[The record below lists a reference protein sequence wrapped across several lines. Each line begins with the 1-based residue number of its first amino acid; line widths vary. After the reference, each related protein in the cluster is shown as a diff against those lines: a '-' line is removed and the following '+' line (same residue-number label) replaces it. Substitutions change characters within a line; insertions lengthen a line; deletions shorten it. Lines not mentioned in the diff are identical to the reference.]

1 MPAKAPLTIHAA
13 KPMLL
18 ALARQIR
25 QRRLELGV
33 SSVVAAHVAG
43 MSRVT
48 WHRLENAQPSV
59 TLGSYLNAVQVL
71 GLDIQLHAR
80 EGDRTNLASTTPEP
94 NQPGQ
99 SCKFTALPE
108 RIQIQRYPQLRE
120 IAWHIKDGFELTQA
134 EALGLYERNRRYLDR
149 DKMTVDESGLVA
161 ALEDAAARGAYAV

>member
-1 MPAKAPLTIHAA
+1 MPAKAPLTSDAVQ
-13 KPMLL
+13 PMLL

-59 TLGSYLNAVQVL
+59 TLGSYLNAAQVL
-71 GLDIQLHAR
+71 GLDIQLRAR
-80 EGDRTNLASTTPEP
+80 EVDGSNLASTTPKP
-94 NQPGQ
+94 NQPDQ
-99 SCKFTALPE
+99 SCKFTAIPE
-108 RIQIQRYPQLRE
+108 RIQIERYPQLRQ

-134 EALGLYERNRRYLDR
+134 EALGLYEANRRYLDR
-149 DKMTVDESGLVA
+149 DKLTVDESGLLA
-161 ALEDAAARGAYAV
+161 ALEDAAARGAYGV